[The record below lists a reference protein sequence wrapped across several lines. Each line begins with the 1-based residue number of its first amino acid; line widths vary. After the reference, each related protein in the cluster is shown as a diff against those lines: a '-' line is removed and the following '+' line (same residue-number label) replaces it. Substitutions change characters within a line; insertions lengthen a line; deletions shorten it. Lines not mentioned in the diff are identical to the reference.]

1 MLMDFGLAR
10 ELTNPTSLTLT
21 DLTKPN
27 LIGPGRRKINL
38 KRNLLIPPLL
48 QVSTFR

>member
-1 MLMDFGLAR
+1 M
-10 ELTNPTSLTLT
+10 
-21 DLTKPN
+21 KPN